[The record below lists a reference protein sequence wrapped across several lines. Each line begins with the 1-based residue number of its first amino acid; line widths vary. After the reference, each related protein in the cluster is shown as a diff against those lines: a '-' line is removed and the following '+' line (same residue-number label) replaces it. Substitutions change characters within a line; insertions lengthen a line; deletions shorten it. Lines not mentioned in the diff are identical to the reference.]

1 MAKALRQGSTN
12 LEDIITAYRLFDR
25 EDKGYFTR
33 SELEAV
39 LKRFT
44 GGSVT
49 EADLNQ
55 IMSMG
60 GSGPK
65 PDAADGLPTRG
76 AGASSPSEE
85 PVISKQVFV
94 SLFK

>member
-1 MAKALRQGSTN
+1 M
-12 LEDIITAYRLFDR
+12 EDIITAYRLFDR

-33 SELEAV
+33 PELEAV

-44 GGSVT
+44 GGSIT
-49 EADLNQ
+49 EADLSQ

-60 GSGPK
+60 GAPPK
-65 PDAADGLPTRG
+65 AEVSDGATQGTARP
-76 AGASSPSEE
+76 PEE